1 MHILLVASAFNSLT
15 QRVFAE
21 LGDRGHR
28 VGLELAL
35 GDEPLREAVRRT
47 APDLIIAPMLRT
59 AIPPDIW
66 SAHVCLIVHP
76 GPVGDRGPS
85 SLDWAIHLG
94 ATEWGVTVLQAS
106 GEMDGG
112 AVWATARCPVPAD
125 IGKSDLYR
133 NEVSDAALE
142 AVLLAVERFASGTY
156 VPRPQESTGPGAE
169 VRVRPYFEQSL
180 RRVDWASDPTET
192 VVRKLRGADSQ
203 PGVLDELLEEEWYL
217 HGGHAEDTLRGRP
230 GELLATRSGAVCR
243 ATVDGAVWIPE
254 LRPRRRAGG
263 PATFKLPAVLAL
275 GDRLPPALPEI
286 AAPWEHSCE
295 HPGEASRELP
305 GGRSA
310 THRTWRDIRYREN
323 GEAGFLSFT
332 FPGGAMG
339 TEQCRRLLTAYR
351 FACAR
356 PTTVLVLGGGRDFFS
371 NGIHLNVIEAAADP
385 ARESWE
391 NINAMDDLVEA
402 VLTTTDRLVVSALGG
417 NAAAGGAMLALA
429 ADQVWCR
436 SGAVLNP
443 HYRLMGL
450 YGSEYWTYTLPRRV
464 GAEEAERL
472 TRRALPVTAARAREI
487 GLVDVVV
494 DSTPEDFGS
503 VVARHAARLV
513 SAPGTQRRV
522 SEKKAARERD
532 EAVAPLSEYRERE
545 LARMR
550 ATFFD
555 PGAPYHAL
563 RAAFVRKVKPSSTP
577 EHLRAGA
584 SPVVRDART
593 GGAALG
599 TTSAA
604 PGAATSDAAGAAPDA
619 AADGQP
625 LTGHSSGSL

>member
-1 MHILLVASAFNSLT
+1 MDILLVASAFNSLT

-28 VGLELAL
+28 VSLELAL
-35 GDEPLREAVRRT
+35 GDDPLREAVRRT
-47 APDLIIAPMLRT
+47 APDLIVAPMLRT

-66 SAHVCLIVHP
+66 SAQVCLIVHP

-85 SLDWAIHLG
+85 SLDWAIHTG

-112 AVWATARCPVPAD
+112 AVWASARCPVPAAV
-125 IGKSDLYR
+125 GKSDLYR

-156 VPRPQESTGPGAE
+156 VPRPQETGGPGAE
-169 VRVRPYFEQSL
+169 VCVRPYFEQSL
-180 RRVDWASDPTET
+180 RRVDWASDPTGT
-192 VVRKLRGADSQ
+192 VLRKLRGADSQ

-230 GELLATRSGAVCR
+230 GELLATRSGAICR

-263 PATFKLPAVLAL
+263 PATFKLPASLAL
-275 GDRLPPALPEI
+275 GDRLPALPEL
-286 AAPWEHSCE
+286 AP
-295 HPGEASRELP
+295 PGETVGE
-305 GGRSA
+305 RSA
-310 THRTWRDIRYREN
+310 GLRTWSDIRYRED
-323 GEAGFLSFT
+323 GQVGFLSFT
-332 FPGGAMG
+332 FPGGAMS

-351 FACAR
+351 LACAR
-356 PTTVLVLGGGRDFFS
+356 PTTVLVLGGSRDFFS

-391 NINAMDDLVEA
+391 NINAIDDLVEA

-487 GLVDVVV
+487 GLVDAVI
-494 DSTPEDFGS
+494 DSTPQDFGS
-503 VVARHAARLV
+503 AVARRAARLA
-513 SAPGTQRRV
+513 SAAGTQQGI

-532 EAVAPLSEYRERE
+532 EAITPLSAYRDRE

-577 EHLRAGA
+577 DHLRSGT
-584 SPVVRDART
+584 SP
-593 GGAALG
+593 
-599 TTSAA
+599 
-604 PGAATSDAAGAAPDA
+604 
-619 AADGQP
+619 DGQP